1 MELTNSNSNIPNI
14 TYVPTGE
21 ETRTRSFIA
30 NVFLLM
36 FVALGVSA
44 LVAWQFSVN
53 TQLMSYLVTPV
64 GLTGLGKITLF
75 APLGFVLIMSFAYQR
90 LSSTALMALF
100 MAYSVINGITFSF
113 ILLTY
118 TPGSVLGCFLS
129 ASAMFGVMAVM
140 GYTTNQ
146 DLTKFGRILMMGVI
160 GVLIAMV
167 INFFLHSSQLDYII
181 SIIGVMVFT
190 ALTAYDVQKLKR
202 IGEGLEYDGQGVSAN
217 NVKKMSI
224 LGALTL
230 YLDFKDV
237 VKLANMVKKTVYK
250 KPFFFYL
257 PRILLCS
264 ISSKIKGAGSSSHFK
279 NCLPEDEPHRMQLKK
294 DPFSFM

>member
-1 MELTNSNSNIPNI
+1 MNLTNRNSNITNI

-36 FVALGVSA
+36 FLALGVSA
-44 LVAWQFSVN
+44 LFAWQFSVN
-53 TQLMSYLVTPV
+53 EQLLAYLITPT

-100 MAYSVINGITFSF
+100 IAYATINGISFSF
-113 ILLTY
+113 ILLAF

-202 IGEGLEYDGQGVSAN
+202 IGEGIEYEGGAAAN
-217 NVKKMSI
+217 DVKKISI

-230 YLDFKDV
+230 YLDFINIF
-237 VKLANMVKKTVYK
+237 L
-250 KPFFFYL
+250 F
-257 PRILLCS
+257 LL
-264 ISSKIKGAGSSSHFK
+264 
-279 NCLPEDEPHRMQLKK
+279 RM
-294 DPFSFM
+294 FGNRR

>member
-1 MELTNSNSNIPNI
+1 
-14 TYVPTGE
+14 
-21 ETRTRSFIA
+21 
-30 NVFLLM
+30 
-36 FVALGVSA
+36 
-44 LVAWQFSVN
+44 
-53 TQLMSYLVTPV
+53 
-64 GLTGLGKITLF
+64 
-75 APLGFVLIMSFAYQR
+75 MSFAYQR
-90 LSSTALMALF
+90 LSATALMALF
-100 MAYSVINGITFSF
+100 IAYAVINGISFSF
-113 ILLTY
+113 ILLAF

-202 IGEGLEYDGQGVSAN
+202 IGEGVEYQGGVAAN
-217 NVKKMSI
+217 DVKKMSI

-230 YLDFKDV
+230 YLDFINIF
-237 VKLANMVKKTVYK
+237 L
-250 KPFFFYL
+250 F
-257 PRILLCS
+257 LL
-264 ISSKIKGAGSSSHFK
+264 
-279 NCLPEDEPHRMQLKK
+279 RM
-294 DPFSFM
+294 FGNRRS

>member
-1 MELTNSNSNIPNI
+1 MNLMNRNSNITNI
-14 TYVPTGE
+14 SYVPTGE
-21 ETRTRSFIA
+21 ASRTRSFIA

-36 FVALGVSA
+36 FLALGVSA
-44 LVAWQFSVN
+44 LFAWQFSVN
-53 TQLMSYLVTPV
+53 QQLMAYLVAPT

-90 LSSTALMALF
+90 LSSTALMLLF
-100 MAYSVINGITFSF
+100 MAYATINGISFSF
-113 ILLTY
+113 ILMAF

-140 GYTTNQ
+140 GYTTSQ

-167 INFFLHSSQLDYII
+167 INYFLHSSELDYII

-202 IGEGLEYDGQGVSAN
+202 IGEGVEYEGGIAATD
-217 NVKKMSI
+217 VKKMSI

-230 YLDFKDV
+230 YLDFINIF
-237 VKLANMVKKTVYK
+237 L
-250 KPFFFYL
+250 F
-257 PRILLCS
+257 LL
-264 ISSKIKGAGSSSHFK
+264 
-279 NCLPEDEPHRMQLKK
+279 RM
-294 DPFSFM
+294 FGNRRG

>member
-1 MELTNSNSNIPNI
+1 MNLTNRNSNITNI

-36 FVALGVSA
+36 FLALGVSA
-44 LVAWQFSVN
+44 LFAWQFSVN
-53 TQLMSYLVTPV
+53 EQLLAYLITPT

-100 MAYSVINGITFSF
+100 IAYATINGISFSF
-113 ILLTY
+113 ILLAF

-202 IGEGLEYDGQGVSAN
+202 IGEGIEYEGGAAAN
-217 NVKKMSI
+217 DVKKMSI

-230 YLDFKDV
+230 YLDFINIF
-237 VKLANMVKKTVYK
+237 L
-250 KPFFFYL
+250 F
-257 PRILLCS
+257 LL
-264 ISSKIKGAGSSSHFK
+264 
-279 NCLPEDEPHRMQLKK
+279 RM
-294 DPFSFM
+294 FGNRR

>member
-1 MELTNSNSNIPNI
+1 MELTNRNSNISNI
-14 TYVPTGE
+14 SYVPTGE
-21 ETRTRSFIA
+21 QTRTRSFLA

-44 LVAWQFSVN
+44 LVAWQFSIN
-53 TQLMSYLVTPV
+53 ETLLSYMVSPT
-64 GLTGLGKITLF
+64 GLTGLGKITIF
-75 APLGFVLIMSFAYQR
+75 APLGFVLLMSFAYQR
-90 LSSTALMALF
+90 LSASALMGLF
-100 MAYSVINGITFSF
+100 MAYAVINGISFSF
-113 ILLTY
+113 ILLAF

-129 ASAMFGVMAVM
+129 ASAMFGVMAFM

-167 INFFLHSSQLDYII
+167 INYFLNSSQLDYII

-202 IGEGLEYDGQGVSAN
+202 ISEGLEYDGSGVAVN
-217 NVKKMSI
+217 DVKKMSV

-230 YLDFKDV
+230 YLDFINIF
-237 VKLANMVKKTVYK
+237 L
-250 KPFFFYL
+250 F
-257 PRILLCS
+257 LLRLF
-264 ISSKIKGAGSSSHFK
+264 G
-279 NCLPEDEPHRMQLKK
+279 NRR
-294 DPFSFM
+294 

>member
-1 MELTNSNSNIPNI
+1 MELTNKNSNITNI
-14 TYVPTGE
+14 SYVPIGE
-21 ETRTRSFIA
+21 ETRSRSFIA

-36 FVALGVSA
+36 FIALGVSA
-44 LVAWQFSVN
+44 LFAWQFSVN
-53 TQLMSYLVTPV
+53 EQLMAYMISPT

-90 LSSTALMALF
+90 LSATALMALF
-100 MAYSVINGITFSF
+100 MAYAIINGISFSF
-113 ILLTY
+113 ILLAF

-202 IGEGLEYDGQGVSAN
+202 IGEGVEYQGGAAAN
-217 NVKKMSI
+217 DVKKMSI

-230 YLDFKDV
+230 YLDFINIF
-237 VKLANMVKKTVYK
+237 L
-250 KPFFFYL
+250 F
-257 PRILLCS
+257 LL
-264 ISSKIKGAGSSSHFK
+264 
-279 NCLPEDEPHRMQLKK
+279 RM
-294 DPFSFM
+294 FGNRRS